1 MGDSDV
7 ESLIEQFSQLNLDPD
22 LKELSEKAQEFRHR
36 LNTLGSKIETKRQ
49 FIEEVK
55 EKASEKL

>member
-22 LKELSEKAQEFRHR
+22 LKELSEKAQD
-36 LNTLGSKIETKRQ
+36 
-49 FIEEVK
+49 
-55 EKASEKL
+55 